1 MIYDFK
7 SSPLLHMF
15 SLKKKK
21 LMHSVETPLEKWQHQ
36 CVSKAFLG
44 TPLEV
49 QRLRLH
55 VSNARD
61 SGLVLGQGI

>member
-1 MIYDFK
+1 
-7 SSPLLHMF
+7 
-15 SLKKKK
+15 
-21 LMHSVETPLEKWQHQ
+21 MHSVETPLEKWQYQ

-55 VSNARD
+55 LSNARD